1 MNVNKFR
8 NFVLYLARKAQSG
21 SNPTPSQFNIS
32 MERAYISFV
41 MGRYGNPQEYQIG
54 QPIPR
59 IAWQMTQKISDDL
72 RFLLTKK
79 QFAINTDGQLTV
91 PDGTTKDINTQ
102 IAPKYL
108 HASSLRF
115 NHVISKNGR
124 FVSKEVD
131 IDILRDSEIGG
142 VLSSSINDPT
152 TRYPVCAFY
161 DTYIQFYPKTLQK
174 VIFTY
179 LRTPTVPNWGYT
191 LDSNNRPVYAVTGGV
206 NGDSVDIEAPDDCQ
220 NEIAMRTLEFLGIS
234 IREPMVIQYANQ
246 MSKEK

>member
-1 MNVNKFR
+1 MNIDKFR
-8 NFVLYLARKAQSG
+8 SFVLFLARKAQSG
-21 SNPTPSQFNIS
+21 SNPTVSQFNLAT
-32 MERAYISFV
+32 ERAYMSWI
-41 MGRYGNPQEYQIG
+41 MQRYNNPHEYTPG

-59 IAWQMTQKISDDL
+59 MAWQQTQKITDDL
-72 RFLLTKK
+72 RFLLTKRV
-79 QFAINTDGQLTV
+79 FFINMDGQLTV
-91 PDGTTKDINTQ
+91 PDGTTTDINTQ
-102 IAPKYL
+102 VAPKYL

-115 NHVISKNGR
+115 NHLIQKNGR

-131 IDILRDSEIGG
+131 IDVLRDSELGG
-142 VLSSSINDPT
+142 VLSSSINNPT

-161 DTYIQFYPKTLQK
+161 DTYIQFYPKSLQK

-179 LRTPTVPNWGYT
+179 LRTPTIPNWGYT

-234 IREPMVIQYANQ
+234 IRENMLIQYANQ
-246 MSKEK
+246 MAKEK